1 VLTAEQPH
9 SGCSICS
16 QIRNHSHR
24 LTHTNACLAQV
35 QAIRDD
41 HAKQRHAW
49 ASARRTL
56 QAQQSSLQD
65 ECNDLACQLA
75 ERDQQ
80 LQARDERISYLKK
93 LLEEANLAVTS
104 RRNSE
109 VWCFMTHH
117 VLGLLE
123 LPASRITLVHVFIL
137 SFVHVFSSVISPSA
151 YFPLGPRMYS
161 SK

>member
-1 VLTAEQPH
+1 M
-9 SGCSICS
+9 
-16 QIRNHSHR
+16 RSHR
-24 LTHTNACLAQV
+24 LTHTHACVAQV

-75 ERDQQ
+75 ERDEQ
-80 LQARDERISYLKK
+80 LRARDERISYLKK

-109 VWCFMTHH
+109 VQTHH
-117 VLGLLE
+117 VL
-123 LPASRITLVHVFIL
+123 A
-137 SFVHVFSSVISPSA
+137 FSSC
-151 YFPLGPRMYS
+151 PLRTHLFIHLSLVLLVCSLTTS
-161 SK
+161 SSTYLTLGSSMHRSE